1 MQRKSIV
8 SRHQKRNGWERLIDR
23 YRTDVVPRQERVAR
37 RGAAKQLRALASAL
51 HIDPAA
57 LLDSSPTDLKQ
68 LVDWMKAFPESDHGP
83 VWLKAFEAGYQ
94 DRLLGTLDSGAGHV
108 SRTGSLRESRHSV
121 RPHSQSVFCIDVR
134 SEPFRRHLE
143 STGANETYG
152 FAGFFAAFIRYR
164 AWGKE
169 HDTEQF
175 PVIMRA
181 KNEVREIPRSYL
193 DHTVSKHESRTKMV
207 HAGHTLLHDL
217 KENVVTPYV
226 MVESLGWFY
235 GLPIF
240 GKTLLPSLYRRW
252 TSWLR
257 RIFVPSIATT
267 LTVDKLAPAETAEM
281 LAAEQQATVR
291 KALARANRL
300 AQLADHAGA
309 GRSLAAAGLERGG

>member
-1 MQRKSIV
+1 M
-8 SRHQKRNGWERLIDR
+8 
-23 YRTDVVPRQERVAR
+23 
-37 RGAAKQLRALASAL
+37 
-51 HIDPAA
+51 
-57 LLDSSPTDLKQ
+57 
-68 LVDWMKAFPESDHGP
+68 
-83 VWLKAFEAGYQ
+83 
-94 DRLLGTLDSGAGHV
+94 
-108 SRTGSLRESRHSV
+108 
-121 RPHSQSVFCIDVR
+121 R

-143 STGANETYG
+143 SAGAHETYG

-193 DHTVSKHESRTKMV
+193 DHKVSRHKARAKWV

-240 GKTLLPSLYRRW
+240 GKTFIPSLYRRW
-252 TSWLR
+252 TAWLQR
-257 RIFVPSIATT
+257 LFVPAIATT
-267 LTVDKLAPAETAEM
+267 LTVEKLPPAETAEM
-281 LAAEQQATVR
+281 LAAEQQATR
-291 KALARANRL
+291 PKGASRIDRA
-300 AQLADHAGA
+300 AQLAHHACARRG
-309 GRSLAAAGLERGG
+309 LAAARAQWGGRPGAVVA